1 MTETG
6 QVGCMYLLLENGVH
20 QFTFT
25 NANKP
30 AIDEF
35 FRHVEH
41 ILAATPPET
50 VGRHLIDVS
59 QNSGESAISLAGGV
73 QRFRRLETQLPHRAP
88 GRTVI
93 LHKPGVIYGFVDS
106 LIRVLAPKKDVTR
119 FFPVEERD
127 AAMEWLLKDK

>member
-1 MTETG
+1 MTEMG
-6 QVGCMYLLLENGVH
+6 QAGCEYALLENGVH

-25 NANKP
+25 KADKP

-35 FRHVEH
+35 FRQVER
-41 ILAATPPET
+41 ILASTPPESI
-50 VGRHLIDVS
+50 GRHLIDVS
-59 QNSGESAISLAGGV
+59 QNSGESVVSLAGGV

-93 LHKPGVIYGFVDS
+93 LHKPGVIYSFVDN

-119 FFPVEERD
+119 FFPAEERE
-127 AAMEWLLKDK
+127 AAMAWLLKDC